1 MQFLRA
7 VRNGYYDLSYTCVEI
22 RWMMERGFSRYIR
35 IFGMQYIV
43 STAKAKMVLLENLEN
58 PDQSP

>member
-1 MQFLRA
+1 
-7 VRNGYYDLSYTCVEI
+7 
-22 RWMMERGFSRYIR
+22 MMERGFSRYIR